1 MIEEATVEAHCV
13 AAKAL
18 AEADHMKAKAT
29 AEAKQIKVEAD
40 SQAERDRAKL
50 MRQETLLKKA
60 KVNAQLDNEEIDRRK
75 AREKEVLESM
85 QRQVEIMKSDAT
97 LKILEKYE
105 SDIYMPDLPG
115 VSLVETFI
123 NGGPFIGQLNR
134 DRKPPSHIGQTK
146 QCDTVQV
153 HLYGATT
160 NQQRAPVLQ
169 GIKDHL
175 QHLLPPVETS
185 STGVD
190 TQPRRS
196 SQLQHLFLSRPVGHG
211 GKEVSLSGHT
221 AMPTG
226 KSALSQL
233 QHLVS
238 LQLVGRGDTE
248 VSPSGQKAMPTGES
262 ALGSCMAHQ
271 PRHSNDIGQFGLSTF
286 HGTGPTPVNVH
297 QGGQPGFP
305 AMTTTTTTATITSPL
320 LAGHHSSGLPE
331 RAATFSNPLRQAYTY
346 PLRYDAQPFVSSF
359 HPASAEPPQQWFEQR
374 QLTPAEEYE
383 AHDKAVTQTL
393 ADAVTLNRLSVQEPS
408 VFKGDAMEFPMW
420 RSAFSLLIE
429 RQNIPRSEKL
439 LYLQKYV
446 GGVAADALK
455 GYFIMKDSAAFEQ
468 ALKVLDERYGSSFVI
483 ARAFRDKLDSWPVVK
498 NRDSVAMRS
507 LAEFMQQSVVASK
520 VVGQMGILDDALY
533 QKRLIDRLPDWIS
546 HKWNRH
552 VSKIKSKQ
560 QRYPTFEELAEFIKE
575 EADIA
580 CEPVFGTANK
590 ISSPVP
596 TQPFQSSGILPPPGV
611 FDEADLYARKQWR
624 KVQHLSNEFW
634 RLWRKDFLM
643 TLHVRRKW
651 QKRQPNVEVGD
662 IVILRDDGVFR
673 ADWRLA
679 RGIEVYPGQ
688 DGLVRSCKV
697 RVAMR
702 TGDDKLGAKTSKTT
716 TELIRPV
723 IKMTFLVKA

>member
-1 MIEEATVEAHCV
+1 
-13 AAKAL
+13 
-18 AEADHMKAKAT
+18 MKAKAT

-60 KVNAQLDNEEIDRRK
+60 KVNAQFDNEEIDRRK
-75 AREKEVLESM
+75 AREREVLESM

-134 DRKPPSHIGQTK
+134 DRKPPSHVGQTK
-146 QCDTVQV
+146 QCDTVQI
-153 HLYGATT
+153 HLDGATT

-196 SQLQHLFLSRPVGHG
+196 SQLQHLFSSRPVGHG

-221 AMPTG
+221 AIPTG

-238 LQLVGRGDTE
+238 LQPVGRGDTE
-248 VSPSGQKAMPTGES
+248 VSPSGQKVMPTGES

-305 AMTTTTTTATITSPL
+305 AMTTTTTTATMTSPL

-331 RAATFSNPLRQAYTY
+331 RTATFSNPLRLAYTY

-359 HPASAEPPQQWFEQR
+359 HPVSAEPPQQWFEQQQR
-374 QLTPAEEYE
+374 TPTEEYE
-383 AHDKAVTQTL
+383 AHDTAGHREHQHDSSITKMSLKAVTQTL
-393 ADAVTLNRLSVQEPS
+393 ADAVTLNRLPVQEPS

-468 ALKVLDERYGSSFVI
+468 APKVLDERYGSSFVI
-483 ARAFRDKLDSWPVVK
+483 ARAFRDKLYSWPGVK
-498 NRDSVAMRS
+498 N
-507 LAEFMQQSVVASK
+507 
-520 VVGQMGILDDALY
+520 
-533 QKRLIDRLPDWIS
+533 
-546 HKWNRH
+546 
-552 VSKIKSKQ
+552 
-560 QRYPTFEELAEFIKE
+560 
-575 EADIA
+575 
-580 CEPVFGTANK
+580 
-590 ISSPVP
+590 
-596 TQPFQSSGILPPPGV
+596 
-611 FDEADLYARKQWR
+611 
-624 KVQHLSNEFW
+624 
-634 RLWRKDFLM
+634 
-643 TLHVRRKW
+643 
-651 QKRQPNVEVGD
+651 
-662 IVILRDDGVFR
+662 
-673 ADWRLA
+673 
-679 RGIEVYPGQ
+679 
-688 DGLVRSCKV
+688 
-697 RVAMR
+697 
-702 TGDDKLGAKTSKTT
+702 
-716 TELIRPV
+716 
-723 IKMTFLVKA
+723 